1 MNITINRAELLHAA
15 RRAASIAPSDSPM
28 DVLKGTLLEAEGS
41 RLTLTATNME
51 ISLEQRLAC
60 PILEE
65 DAVVVNAKLLTG
77 MLEKLA
83 GDTVELCRESGREQ
97 MYVRG
102 GEAEYLVPV
111 RNRNS
116 FPRLEI
122 PFPEDTVKVSG
133 IPSIAKRTIFA
144 AAKDGEK
151 PLLKCVNLMFTRDG
165 LRAAGSNGSCV
176 VTAKGDDKCAGDIQ
190 MLVPA
195 SSLEKLARI
204 CGDTDEFRV
213 GTTGKAIVFF
223 KENFAF
229 SARLLE
235 GSYIDTDQL
244 TGAVQNQ
251 FAVLTGVQ
259 DLRKALDSVI
269 CLDAEGKV
277 QLQFEG
283 QRLKFSCSSEQGN
296 TSSSMEV
303 IPLTGIPQGE
313 YCYLAGQ
320 LMLCLRSLSGTATL
334 GVAQGGMLT
343 LSTEDAFYMQTA
355 MRPSAAVRSKEGRT
369 SAKKAA

>member
-15 RRAASIAPSDSPM
+15 RRAASIAPPDSPM
-28 DVLKGTLLEAEGS
+28 DVLKGTLLEAEGG
-41 RLTLTATNME
+41 RLTLTSTNME
-51 ISLEQRLAC
+51 ISLEQKLAC
-60 PILEE
+60 PTLEE
-65 DAVVVNAKLLTG
+65 DAVVVNARLLTG

-83 GDTVELCRESGREQ
+83 GDTVELRRESGREQ

-111 RNRNS
+111 WNRNS
-116 FPRLEI
+116 FPKLEI

-133 IPSIAKRTIFA
+133 IPSIARRTIFA

-165 LRAAGSNGSCV
+165 LQAAGSNGSCV
-176 VTAKGDDKCAGDIQ
+176 VTAKGDDKSAGDIQ

-195 SSLEKLARI
+195 SSLGKLARI
-204 CGDTDEFRV
+204 CEDKDEFRV

-259 DLRKALDSVI
+259 ELRKALDSVI
-269 CLDAEGKV
+269 CVDVEGKV

-283 QRLKFSCSSEQGN
+283 QRLKFSCSGEQGN

-313 YCYLAGQ
+313 YCYLTGQ

-334 GVAQGGMLT
+334 GVAQSGMLT

-355 MRPSAAVRSKEGRT
+355 MRPSAVAKSKGKP